1 MKKIGLL
8 LLLFGLVTTLACR
21 KNDGPANPFANPALK
36 PPPVTGDTVLFGP
49 YDFAGL
55 HRDIFQP
62 TCSNSGCHDGT
73 FEPDF
78 RTIESSYNTMVYQ
91 PIIKNNPAGDYSY
104 RVVPGNASAS
114 VLMNRLT
121 VDIDGLSGIM
131 PLLTDPNSPWPA
143 NKQAYIER
151 IQGWINQGAKDVFGN
166 PPVSG
171 PNQPKIARP

>member
-1 MKKIGLL
+1 MKRFALFLFLL
-8 LLLFGLVTTLACR
+8 GVVSFSACR
-21 KNDGPANPFANPALK
+21 KNNSPANPFVDPALLR
-36 PPPVTGDTVLFGP
+36 PPVTGDTVNFGP

-55 HRDIFQP
+55 HRDIFKP

-78 RTIESSYNTMVYQ
+78 RTIESSYNTLVYQ
-91 PIIKNNPAGDYSY
+91 PIIKNNPAGSYDY
-104 RVVPGNASAS
+104 RVVPGDAGAS

-131 PLLTDPNSPWPA
+131 PLSTDPNSTWPA
-143 NKQAYIER
+143 NKQAYTER

-171 PNQPKIARP
+171 PGQPKIGRP